1 MGNMKEAWWCPSTV
15 FPDELIDGEQLFRL
29 LLTERARPGSLMVD
43 GGGRRFVNESLN
55 YNDAGRALVQLP
67 ALRPDG
73 AVAWLIFDSSYRKRY
88 HIGTIR
94 RDAPD
99 PEWLVSVSSLEEM
112 EFELGIPG
120 GQLEETVVEFNRD
133 VARGVDTRFQR
144 GQSAYDR
151 FVGDPTSPHPSLGEV
166 VAPPYY
172 ALPVLPGCLGTKG
185 GPVTDEDGRVLS
197 EGTPVPGLY
206 AVGNT
211 AANPLGTAYPG
222 AGGTI
227 GPHLVFGRRAGR
239 SAAKNCC

>member
-1 MGNMKEAWWCPSTV
+1 M
-15 FPDELIDGEQLFRL
+15 
-29 LLTERARPGSLMVD
+29 
-43 GGGRRFVNESLN
+43 
-55 YNDAGRALVQLP
+55 
-67 ALRPDG
+67 
-73 AVAWLIFDSSYRKRY
+73 
-88 HIGTIR
+88 
-94 RDAPD
+94 
-99 PEWLVSVSSLEEM
+99 EEM
-112 EFELGIPG
+112 ECELGIPG
-120 GQLEETVVEFNRD
+120 GQLEETVAEFNRD
-133 VARGVDTRFQR
+133 VPGGVDTRFQR

-151 FVGDPTSPHPSLGEV
+151 FVGDPTSPHPSLGKV

-239 SAAKNCC
+239 SAAKNGC